1 MTERGLCLLV
11 QIGMN
16 SKLLFATA
24 FGALTP
30 FVALAAPVASVQK
43 INTVYDHS
51 ARGDA
56 YFNKRLRAE
65 MRQMGLRFVA
75 DRKKADVILDSWGE
89 GSREGGFK
97 ANMTLRDRA
106 GRIVWRESVS
116 RPTGSRV
123 MAFERLGDKLRAAR
137 K

>member
-1 MTERGLCLLV
+1 
-11 QIGMN
+11 MN

-30 FVALAAPVASVQK
+30 IVALAAPATTVQK

-51 ARGDA
+51 ARGNA
-56 YFNKRLRAE
+56 YFNKQLRAE
-65 MRQMGLRFVA
+65 MRQMGLKFVSS
-75 DRKKADVILDSWGE
+75 RNKADVSLDSWGQ
-89 GSREGGFK
+89 GTRDGGFK

-106 GRIVWRESVS
+106 GRIVWRESVE
-116 RPTGSRV
+116 RPNGSRT

-137 K
+137 KQG

>member
-1 MTERGLCLLV
+1 
-11 QIGMN
+11 MN
-16 SKLLFATA
+16 SKLLLASALGA
-24 FGALTP
+24 FTP
-30 FVALAAPVASVQK
+30 IVALAAPATSVQN

-56 YFNKRLRAE
+56 YFNKQLRAE

-89 GSREGGFK
+89 GKNGGFR

-106 GRIVWRESVS
+106 GRIVWRESVT
-116 RPTGSRV
+116 RPKGSRV

-137 K
+137 GTGQG

>member
-1 MTERGLCLLV
+1 
-11 QIGMN
+11 MN
-16 SKLLFATA
+16 SKLLFASA

-30 FVALAAPVASVQK
+30 IVALAAPVANVQK

-56 YFNKRLRAE
+56 YFNQRLRAE
-65 MRQMGLRFVA
+65 IRQMGLRFVG

-89 GSREGGFK
+89 GTPNGGFR

-106 GRIVWRESVS
+106 GRIVWRENVT
-116 RPTGSRV
+116 RPKGSRS

-137 K
+137 AKNDGS

>member
-1 MTERGLCLLV
+1 
-11 QIGMN
+11 MN
-16 SKLLFATA
+16 SKLLFASA
-24 FGALTP
+24 VGAITP
-30 FVALAAPVASVQK
+30 IVALAAPVNSVQK

-56 YFNKRLRAE
+56 YFNKQLRAE
-65 MRQMGLRFVA
+65 MRQMGLRFVG

-89 GSREGGFK
+89 GKDGGFR

-106 GRIVWRESVS
+106 GRLIWRESVT
-116 RPTGSRV
+116 RPKGSRV

-137 K
+137 GRDKG

>member
-1 MTERGLCLLV
+1 
-11 QIGMN
+11 MN

-24 FGALTP
+24 FGAVTP
-30 FVALAAPVASVQK
+30 LVALAAPVQSVQK

-75 DRKKADVILDSWGE
+75 DRKKADVSLDSSGE
-89 GSREGGFK
+89 GTREGGFR
-97 ANMTLRDRA
+97 ASMTLRDRA
-106 GRIVWRESVS
+106 GRLVWRETVT
-116 RPTGSRV
+116 RPQGSRV

-137 K
+137 AK

>member
-1 MTERGLCLLV
+1 
-11 QIGMN
+11 MN

-30 FVALAAPVASVQK
+30 IVALAAPATNVRN
-43 INTVYDHS
+43 IRTVYDHS

-56 YFNKRLRAE
+56 YFNKQLRVE
-65 MRQMGLRFVA
+65 MRQMGLKFVA
-75 DRKKADVILDSWGE
+75 DRKKADVSLDSWGQ
-89 GSREGGFK
+89 GTRKGGFK

-106 GRIVWRESVS
+106 GRIIWRESVE

>member
-1 MTERGLCLLV
+1 
-11 QIGMN
+11 MN

-30 FVALAAPVASVQK
+30 IVALAAPATSVQN
-43 INTVYDHS
+43 IRTVYDHS

-56 YFNKRLRAE
+56 YFNKQLRAE

-75 DRKKADVILDSWGE
+75 DRKKADVSLDSWGE
-89 GSREGGFK
+89 GTREGSFK

-106 GRIVWRESVS
+106 GRIIWRESVA
-116 RPTGSRV
+116 RPKGSRT
-123 MAFERLGDKLRAAR
+123 MAFERLGDKLRRAR
-137 K
+137 R

>member
-1 MTERGLCLLV
+1 
-11 QIGMN
+11 MN
-16 SKLLFATA
+16 SKLLFVTA

-30 FVALAAPVASVQK
+30 IVALAAPATSVK
-43 INTVYDHS
+43 NIRTVYDHS

-56 YFNKRLRAE
+56 YFNKQLRVE
-65 MRQMGLRFVA
+65 MRQMGLKFVA
-75 DRKKADVILDSWGE
+75 DRKKADVSLDSWGE
-89 GSREGGFK
+89 GTRQNGFK

-116 RPTGSRV
+116 RPKGSRI

-137 K
+137 SK